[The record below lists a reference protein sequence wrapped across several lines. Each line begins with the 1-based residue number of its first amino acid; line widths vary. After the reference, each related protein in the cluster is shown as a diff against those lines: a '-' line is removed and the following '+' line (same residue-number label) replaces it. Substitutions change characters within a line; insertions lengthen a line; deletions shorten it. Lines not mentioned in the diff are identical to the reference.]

1 MDIGE
6 VVSESGVPASTLRYY
21 EKIGLIKS
29 VGRHGLRRVFNAYIV
44 EHLALIGLG
53 RAAGFTLDEIAR
65 MFGADGK
72 LALDRGSLMA
82 KAEELDKSITK
93 LIAMRDGLQHAARC
107 SAPNH
112 LECPTFRKIVRAVSV
127 SNRRRASKA

>member
-6 VVSESGVPASTLRYY
+6 VVRESGVPASTLRYY

-29 VGRHGLRRVFNAYIV
+29 VGRHGLRRVFAANIV
-44 EHLALIGLG
+44 EQLALIGLG

-112 LECPTFRKIVRAVSV
+112 LECPTFRKIVRAVAV
-127 SNRRRASKA
+127 SNRRRTSNG